1 MTNVDDVDKMF
12 FGSWAKGVRLNADS
26 LRTLFVGIVAGIV
39 ISSVSVVML
48 VVTDPKRARIAAAE
62 EHSRGSQQWYGS
74 VEWARTVLERNTI
87 AQNKSEIQKKPRPRQ
102 TGGRKPRILCWVMTQ
117 PKNHQA
123 KYLCSVS

>member
-1 MTNVDDVDKMF
+1 MF

-62 EHSRGSQQWYGS
+62 EYSRGSQQWYGS

-87 AQNKSEIQKKPRPRQ
+87 APNKSGIQTKPRPRQ
-102 TGGRKPRILCWVMTQ
+102 TGRRKPRILCWVMTQ